1 MNKIFTKTI
10 FGQLLVLLFPLIYIS
25 CDEALNAPTTISLRS
40 RSYSFNESFPPAG
53 VLAGDDSEGSLEFAS
68 GAIKSLTVKMSV
80 SLEVPV
86 EEVSLLDIPGV
97 LNVSTRNQDPAVWG
111 PQNYPSFPMPDG
123 TVPVL
128 EAALTLYSDIGAGEV
143 RDLVVGI
150 PVAILDEP
158 AGKHDVVLDF
168 TGVRWSLFVDGTLYD
183 NDFAIGYPVPEK
195 DLSWNINP
203 TVVDKASL
211 WVPGLEAVQ
220 ENRAVDHD
228 RLAASSATGIQY
240 WTPPYHNAWVGDVAA
255 IQYHGLYHL
264 FYLFDRRGHGS
275 KFGKGGHYFEHLSTV
290 DFKDWTEQVAV
301 APLEEQCETFG
312 TGTPF
317 ILHDSLFLSYGL
329 HTTRIYPREKT
340 SLPEQWDYLNRNG
353 KTGFFSF
360 SDPEGKVPDGT
371 SWSVCMDG
379 VATFERSR
387 KIAHPCENPSIFTD
401 EQGNLRMLANYGA
414 KGTWASDDL
423 AGGWRCI
430 DPDFPKGGDCTF
442 PFSWGGYDYIVG
454 GFSSLWGRL
463 SGMDDLQW
471 KDMVAYGEDFYN
483 GISVPSV
490 TVLDDGRCIM
500 AGWLKMRNWGG
511 ALVLYELVQLPDGA
525 LGSKWMEEVV
535 PATEGRKL
543 LSKNIGDLA
552 EFTVSNPSFM
562 LSFEVEPE
570 NPGEGKCSVRFLPGK
585 GGEPCV
591 WSLDMVECRA
601 QYSDMGDSKEKTLAE
616 GGRVAGAGNY
626 AVKNG
631 MCFDGPFSVRMAV
644 KTDPKFNGSIIDTE
658 IAGTKTMASF
668 REGLEVGAIQ
678 FEVKGCKIKKVFVS
692 KML

>member
-10 FGQLLVLLFPLIYIS
+10 FGQLLVLLFPLISIS
-25 CDEALNAPTTISLRS
+25 CDDALNAPTTISLQS

-97 LNVSTRNQDPAVWG
+97 LKVSTRNQDPAVWG

-158 AGKHDVVLDF
+158 SGKHDVVLDF
-168 TGVRWSLFVDGTLYD
+168 TGVRWSMFVDGTLYD
-183 NDFAIGYPVPEK
+183 NDFAIGYPVHEK
-195 DLSWNINP
+195 NLSWNIDP
-203 TVVDKASL
+203 SVVDKASL

-220 ENRAVDHD
+220 ENGAVDHD

-301 APLEEQCETFG
+301 APLEEQWETFG

-317 ILHDSLFLSYGL
+317 VLHDSLFLSYGL

-379 VATFERSR
+379 VARFERSR

-401 EQGNLRMLANYGA
+401 E
-414 KGTWASDDL
+414 
-423 AGGWRCI
+423 
-430 DPDFPKGGDCTF
+430 
-442 PFSWGGYDYIVG
+442 
-454 GFSSLWGRL
+454 
-463 SGMDDLQW
+463 
-471 KDMVAYGEDFYN
+471 
-483 GISVPSV
+483 
-490 TVLDDGRCIM
+490 
-500 AGWLKMRNWGG
+500 
-511 ALVLYELVQLPDGA
+511 
-525 LGSKWMEEVV
+525 
-535 PATEGRKL
+535 
-543 LSKNIGDLA
+543 
-552 EFTVSNPSFM
+552 
-562 LSFEVEPE
+562 
-570 NPGEGKCSVRFLPGK
+570 
-585 GGEPCV
+585 
-591 WSLDMVECRA
+591 
-601 QYSDMGDSKEKTLAE
+601 
-616 GGRVAGAGNY
+616 
-626 AVKNG
+626 
-631 MCFDGPFSVRMAV
+631 
-644 KTDPKFNGSIIDTE
+644 
-658 IAGTKTMASF
+658 
-668 REGLEVGAIQ
+668 
-678 FEVKGCKIKKVFVS
+678 
-692 KML
+692 